1 MTESPIPPGTADQG
15 ATEREAPRIVH
26 RPGTFPSAGRN
37 VVFSLNEGVAL
48 NGQFVARM
56 TWDVENSPEDIVIH
70 LAAFLVDEDSKVPV
84 GNPYYS
90 VHHDNDRSKD
100 GSTERVGR
108 RKHGNILTHESLT
121 VTLDHVNADVVK
133 IVFVAYIQDAEPLNH
148 NFGKVSGGKVIFAM
162 PQHDGSSPVE
172 EKVVLEPHLLDAD
185 YHKGETAAVIGEL
198 IRRDDSWTYR
208 DIGQPYMDLVEV
220 GELYG
225 VTFITG

>member
-1 MTESPIPPGTADQG
+1 MTESSLPPGTADQD
-15 ATEREAPRIVH
+15 ALERQH
-26 RPGTFPSAGRN
+26 RQIRHQRGTFPSGGRD
-37 VVFSLNEGVAL
+37 VVFSLNEGIAI
-48 NGQFVARM
+48 NDQFVARM

-70 LAAFLVDEDSKVPV
+70 LAAFLVDKDNRVPV

-108 RKHGNILTHESLT
+108 RKHGNVLTHESLT
-121 VTLDHVNADVVK
+121 VTLKYVNIDVAK

-148 NFGKVSGGKVIFAM
+148 NFEKVSGAKVSFTV
-162 PQHDGSSPVE
+162 PQYEGALPDE
-172 EKVVLEPHLLDAD
+172 EKVVVEPHLLDGD
-185 YHKGETAAVIGEL
+185 YHRGETAAVIGEL

-208 DIGQPYMDLVEV
+208 DIGQPYINLVEV